1 METGG
6 VVRASLGCPYQY
18 ALDIMVAESLVPKG
32 AKGMQITT
40 EQAERVLKASIL
52 KARELGVS
60 VCIAILDSG
69 GHLTIGKP
77 EGRLNPKEIAKMV
90 EVIPSREGEVS
101 QYLSFFV
108 GRLGQELPAA
118 TLRSNYLTGCCWRFF
133 GVFLAGVVS
142 CVFAGVFV
150 ENR

>member
-1 METGG
+1 
-6 VVRASLGCPYQY
+6 
-18 ALDIMVAESLVPKG
+18 MVAESLVPKG

-77 EGRLNPKEIAKMV
+77 EGRLNPKEMIAKMV
-90 EVIPSREGEVS
+90 EVIPSREGK
-101 QYLSFFV
+101 
-108 GRLGQELPAA
+108 
-118 TLRSNYLTGCCWRFF
+118 
-133 GVFLAGVVS
+133 FLNIFPPSSEDWVKS
-142 CVFAGVFV
+142 YQQQLYD
-150 ENR
+150 RTI